1 MAATDA
7 HAGHLLLVGDPGPTL
22 GVAAG
27 MVRDAE
33 SELSVRNASMAALDR
48 LRRSG
53 RPLVMV
59 DVAIDLDDV
68 LARLNSDRDT
78 PPPTGPLAPEDPI
91 DFERLVGRTVAEV
104 ERALILQTLARC
116 QGNRTSAATI
126 LGISVRTMRNKL
138 RSFIEDGIDIAPA
151 A

>member
-1 MAATDA
+1 MAATEA
-7 HAGHLLLVGDPGPTL
+7 LAGHLLLVGDPGAAL
-22 GVAAG
+22 DVAAG

-33 SELSVRNASMAALDR
+33 GELSVRNASMAALDR

-59 DVAIDLDDV
+59 DVAIDVEDV
-68 LARLNSDRDT
+68 LARLNGHREA
-78 PPPTGPLAPEDPI
+78 APAEGGADY
-91 DFERLVGRTVAEV
+91 ERLVGRTVAEV
-104 ERALILQTLARC
+104 ERELILQTLARC
-116 QGNRTSAATI
+116 HGNRTSAANI

-138 RSFIEDGIDIAPA
+138 RTFIEDGIAVAPA